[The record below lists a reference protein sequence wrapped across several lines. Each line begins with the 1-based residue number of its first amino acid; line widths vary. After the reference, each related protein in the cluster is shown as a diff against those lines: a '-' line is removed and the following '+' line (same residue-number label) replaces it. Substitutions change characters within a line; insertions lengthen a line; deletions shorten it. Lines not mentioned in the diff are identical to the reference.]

1 MRVSADVTVRKPAGR
16 LTVSGAASGTMEP
29 YALVLSA
36 ANDLLNWDG
45 TGVAQSGQPF
55 APNLRVDIRNGR
67 VVRASL
73 MWPTLGAGMQC
84 DSTIPAS
91 PVVPACNDAVRV
103 SADGLTL
110 TFTGLRLQGFLTSLE
125 TVTLD
130 GTLAGPGL

>member
-1 MRVSADVTVRKPAGR
+1 
-16 LTVSGAASGTMEP
+16 
-29 YALVLSA
+29 
-36 ANDLLNWDG
+36 
-45 TGVAQSGQPF
+45 
-55 APNLRVDIRNGR
+55 
-67 VVRASL
+67 

-84 DSTIPAS
+84 DSTLPAHPVIPACS
-91 PVVPACNDAVRV
+91 DAVRV